1 MSGMGMALRL
11 RALDLLTHLLVGG
24 GISPDER
31 ARVLSEMRLGGFRK
45 ASRNH
50 LLRRMM
56 RAGLAGGDVRILAPA
71 LEGLFTIACSALDS
85 GVGWEILEHG
95 TYEPHVVAC
104 YRRRLRPGMAVAD
117 IGANIGFHALHAAV
131 LVGEKGSVI
140 AVEPDPGNA
149 ALLDLSLSVNG
160 SLLAV
165 ELITAAASDVPG
177 ELVESDLGN
186 AANSGA
192 RFTHKER
199 AVLERLVH
207 GEAPLF
213 RKVPALRWDD
223 RFLDRRI
230 DFVKIDIEG
239 YEPIALR
246 GMEQSLAI
254 HRPVVLSEFAPSNLR
269 DIGGVSSEEYLA
281 WFRDRR
287 YACAILDEPSGEE
300 IPADA
305 AALSSRLAGRHH
317 LDLVFTPMG

>member
-1 MSGMGMALRL
+1 MGMRARE
-11 RALDLLTHLLVGG
+11 RALDLLTRLLVGA
-24 GISPDER
+24 GIAEEER
-31 ARVLSEMRLGGFRK
+31 ARVRSEMRLSGFRK

-71 LEGLFTIACSALDS
+71 LEGLFTIACSALDA

-104 YRRRLRPGMAVAD
+104 YRRRLRPGMCVVD

-131 LVGEKGSVI
+131 LVGAKGSVI
-140 AVEPDPGNA
+140 AVEPDPGNV

-160 SLLAV
+160 PLLAI
-165 ELITAAASDVPG
+165 ELIEAAASDAPG

-192 RFTHKER
+192 RFTHKDR
-199 AVLERLVH
+199 AVLEKLVH

-223 RFLDRRI
+223 RFLERRI

-239 YEPIALR
+239 YEPAALR
-246 GMEQSLAI
+246 GMEQSLAR

-269 DIGGVSSEEYLA
+269 DIGGVSSDEYLA
-281 WFRDRR
+281 LFRDRR
-287 YACAILDEPSGEE
+287 YGCAVLDEATGEE
-300 IPADA
+300 VHGDA
-305 AALSSRLAGRHH
+305 GTIATRLAGRHH
-317 LDLVFTPMG
+317 LDLVFTPWS

>member
-1 MSGMGMALRL
+1 MNSMGMRT
-11 RALDLLTHLLVGG
+11 REIALDLLTRLLVGG
-24 GISPDER
+24 GIAPEER
-31 ARVLSEMRLGGFRK
+31 ARVRSEMRLSGFRN

-85 GVGWEILEHG
+85 GVGWAILEHG

-104 YRRRLRPGMAVAD
+104 YRRRLRPGMTVVD

-140 AVEPDPGNA
+140 AVEPDPGNI

-160 SLLAV
+160 PLLAI
-165 ELITAAASDVPG
+165 ELIEAAASDAPG

-186 AANSGA
+186 ASNSGA
-192 RFTHKER
+192 RFTHKDR

-213 RKVPALRWDD
+213 RTVPALRWDD

-239 YEPIALR
+239 YEPAALR
-246 GMEQSLAI
+246 GMEQSLAR

-269 DIGGVSSEEYLA
+269 NIGGISSEEYLA

-287 YACAILDEPSGEE
+287 YSCAVLDEKTGEE
-300 IPADA
+300 IHGDA
-305 AALSSRLAGRHH
+305 VAIASGLAGRHH
-317 LDLVFTPMG
+317 IDLVFTP